1 MTQPQCCLRAAA
13 LSQGPLGRSEGLLG
27 SGLRSLRVFSQHL
40 RPPNAPASRCPPAS
54 PAPPQPL
61 SCSEWNQFSWEVVK
75 VRPQLKPRESAGNTR
90 GPSGADRRVCVC
102 VRVCVHMFTAVG
114 RHLNKAWPPAVVKA
128 AKLDRGRRKGGTLSE
143 SPMDTPG
150 GSALTGPQQ
159 APPAA
164 AGGVPKQTVR
174 QIATD
179 P

>member
-1 MTQPQCCLRAAA
+1 
-13 LSQGPLGRSEGLLG
+13 
-27 SGLRSLRVFSQHL
+27 
-40 RPPNAPASRCPPAS
+40 
-54 PAPPQPL
+54 
-61 SCSEWNQFSWEVVK
+61 
-75 VRPQLKPRESAGNTR
+75 
-90 GPSGADRRVCVC
+90 
-102 VRVCVHMFTAVG
+102 MFTAVG
-114 RHLNKAWPPAVVKA
+114 RHLNKGWPPAVVKA